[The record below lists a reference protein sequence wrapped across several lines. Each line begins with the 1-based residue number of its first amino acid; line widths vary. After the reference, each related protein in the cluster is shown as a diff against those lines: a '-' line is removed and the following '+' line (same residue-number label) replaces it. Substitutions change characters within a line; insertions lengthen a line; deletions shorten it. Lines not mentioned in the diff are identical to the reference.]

1 VEADFMTQNSALTT
15 LKDLAEK
22 EVEDA
27 ALKLGEMR
35 RGCQQA
41 EEQLKML
48 IDYQHEYRSSLNNDM
63 SQGIDNQRWQNY
75 QQFIQTL
82 EKAIEQHRHQLTQ
95 WTQKVDVA
103 LGCWR
108 EKKQRL
114 QAWQTLQ
121 DRQSAAA
128 LLAENRLDQK
138 KMDEFAQRASLRK
151 TE

>member
-1 VEADFMTQNSALTT
+1 MTQNSALTT

-48 IDYQHEYRSSLNNDM
+48 MDYQHEYRNNLNNDM
-63 SQGIDNQRWQNY
+63 SQGIDAQRWQNY
-75 QQFIQTL
+75 QQFILTL
-82 EKAIEQHRHQLTQ
+82 EKAIEQHRQQLAQ
-95 WTQKVDVA
+95 WSQKVDTA

-121 DRQSAAA
+121 DRQAAA
-128 LLAENRLDQK
+128 LLQAENRLDQK
-138 KMDEFAQRASLRK
+138 KMDEFAQRASQRK
-151 TE
+151 FE

>member
-1 VEADFMTQNSALTT
+1 MTQNSALAT

-22 EVEDA
+22 EVDDA
-27 ALKLGEMR
+27 AIMLGEMR

-48 IDYQHEYRSSLNNDM
+48 MDYQNEYRNNLNVDM
-63 SQGIDNQRWQNY
+63 TQGIGSQRWQNY
-75 QQFIQTL
+75 QQFISTL
-82 EKAIEQHRHQLTQ
+82 ERAIEQHRQQLLT
-95 WTQKVDVA
+95 WTRKVDQA
-103 LGCWR
+103 LECWR

-138 KMDEFAQRASLRK
+138 KMDEFAQRASSRK
-151 TE
+151 IE

>member
-1 VEADFMTQNSALTT
+1 MAQNGALAT

-22 EVEDA
+22 EVDDA
-27 ALKLGEMR
+27 AVLLGEMR

-48 IDYQHEYRSSLNNDM
+48 IDYQHEYRNNLNTDM
-63 SQGIDNQRWQNY
+63 GQGITSNRWINY

-82 EKAIEQHRHQLTQ
+82 EKAIEQHRQQLNQ
-95 WTQKVDVA
+95 WTQKVDMA
-103 LGCWR
+103 LNSWR
-108 EKKQRL
+108 DKKQRL

-121 DRQSAAA
+121 DRQTSAA

-138 KMDEFAQRASLRK
+138 KMDEFAQRAAMRK
-151 TE
+151 PE

>member
-1 VEADFMTQNSALTT
+1 MTQTSALTT

-22 EVEDA
+22 AVDDA
-27 ALKLGEMR
+27 AIRLGEMR

-48 IDYQHEYRSSLNNDM
+48 MDYQNEYRNNLNTDM
-63 SQGIDNQRWQNY
+63 TQGIGSQRWQNY
-75 QQFIQTL
+75 QQFISTL
-82 EKAIEQHRHQLTQ
+82 EKAIDQHRQQLMQ
-95 WTQKVDVA
+95 WTTKVEQA
-103 LGCWR
+103 LNAWR

-121 DRQSAAA
+121 DRQTNAA

-138 KMDEFAQRASLRK
+138 KMDEFAQRASMRK

>member
-1 VEADFMTQNSALTT
+1 MTQNSALTT

-22 EVEDA
+22 AVDDA
-27 ALKLGEMR
+27 AIRLGEMR

-48 IDYQHEYRSSLNNDM
+48 MDYQNEYRNNLNTDM
-63 SQGIDNQRWQNY
+63 TQGIGSQRWQNY
-75 QQFIQTL
+75 QQFISTL
-82 EKAIEQHRHQLTQ
+82 EKAIEQHRQQLMQ
-95 WTQKVDVA
+95 WTTKVEQA
-103 LGCWR
+103 LNAWR

-121 DRQSAAA
+121 DRQTSAA

-138 KMDEFAQRASLRK
+138 KMDEFAQRASMRK
-151 TE
+151 PE

>member
-1 VEADFMTQNSALTT
+1 MTQNSALTT

-22 EVEDA
+22 AVDEA
-27 ALKLGEMR
+27 AIRLGEMR

-48 IDYQHEYRSSLNNDM
+48 MDYQNEYRNNLNTDM
-63 SQGIDNQRWQNY
+63 TQGIGSQRWQNY
-75 QQFIQTL
+75 QQFISTL
-82 EKAIEQHRHQLTQ
+82 ERAIEQHRQQLMQ
-95 WTQKVDVA
+95 WTTKVEQA
-103 LGCWR
+103 LNAWR

-121 DRQSAAA
+121 DRQTTAA

-138 KMDEFAQRASLRK
+138 KMDEFAQRASMRK
-151 TE
+151 PE

>member
-1 VEADFMTQNSALTT
+1 MAQHGALAT

-22 EVEDA
+22 EVDDA
-27 ALKLGEMR
+27 AVLLGEMR

-48 IDYQHEYRSSLNNDM
+48 IDYQHEYRNNLNTDM
-63 SQGIDNQRWQNY
+63 GQGITSNRWINY

-82 EKAIEQHRHQLTQ
+82 EKAIEPHRQQLNQ
-95 WTQKVDVA
+95 WTQTVDQAVNS
-103 LGCWR
+103 WR
-108 EKKQRL
+108 DKKQRL

-121 DRQSAAA
+121 DRQTTAA

-138 KMDEFAQRASLRK
+138 KMDEFAQRAAMRK
-151 TE
+151 PE